1 MSRIQK
7 YLLEGLVGAFLLLFL
22 SWLIG
27 YYANGILGTHFDL
40 ASCWGGVGA
49 VSGGGVLAAVKYIA
63 DSWGNSE
70 KGQMPYGKDDTNG

>member
-1 MSRIQK
+1 MIQK

-27 YYANGILGTHFDL
+27 YYANGLLGTHFDL

-70 KGQMPYGKDDTNG
+70 RGQMPYERKDDMK

>member
-1 MSRIQK
+1 MIQK

-27 YYANGILGTHFDL
+27 YYANGIFGTHFDL

-63 DSWGNSE
+63 DSWSNSE
-70 KGQMPYGKDDTNG
+70 KGQMPYERKDDLNG

>member
-1 MSRIQK
+1 MIQK

-27 YYANGILGTHFDL
+27 YYANGLLGTHFDL

-70 KGQMPYGKDDTNG
+70 RGQMPYERKDDTNG

>member
-1 MSRIQK
+1 MIQK

-27 YYANGILGTHFDL
+27 YYANGLLGTHFDL

-63 DSWGNSE
+63 DSWSNSE
-70 KGQMPYGKDDTNG
+70 KGQMPYERKDDVAI

>member
-1 MSRIQK
+1 MIQK

-22 SWLIG
+22 SWLAG
-27 YYANGILGTHFDL
+27 YYANGLLGTHFDL

-70 KGQMPYGKDDTNG
+70 KGQMPYERKDDTNG